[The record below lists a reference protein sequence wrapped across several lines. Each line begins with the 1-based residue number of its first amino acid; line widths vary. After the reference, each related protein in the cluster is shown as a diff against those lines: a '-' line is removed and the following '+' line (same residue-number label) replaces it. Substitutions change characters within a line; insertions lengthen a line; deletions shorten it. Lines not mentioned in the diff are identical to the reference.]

1 MYEGKAPE
9 LSATRSARMPAFFEH
24 SNVNLPNTLSLLETS
39 GLQAKAMV
47 SKLNEIFPPTNP
59 TPDDTM
65 EKIMYRSGQRSV
77 VEWVIEYMEQ
87 HLEWVDMAA

>member
-1 MYEGKAPE
+1 MSTS
-9 LSATRSARMPAFFEH
+9 LSM
-24 SNVNLPNTLSLLETS
+24 LEAS
-39 GLQAKAMV
+39 GLQANAMV

-77 VEWVIEYMEQ
+77 VEWVINYME
-87 HLEWVDMAA
+87 EN